1 MVLAAAALGAQYPVR
16 HVAPIVWPWDTRADM
31 AKIATEAGERIGV
44 DASFVGDD
52 IELFEEFVG
61 PDYGVVTPGCLE
73 AMAVLA
79 RTEGILVDPSYSGKA
94 LAGLIDHIRSGRLDP
109 EEPVVFVHTGGTP
122 ALFAYNEVLSEQI
135 AARSLAMPA
144 DQPQVTGGC

>member
-1 MVLAAAALGAQYPVR
+1 M
-16 HVAPIVWPWDTRADM
+16 
-31 AKIATEAGERIGV
+31 
-44 DASFVGDD
+44 
-52 IELFEEFVG
+52 G

-109 EEPVVFVHTGGTP
+109 QEPVVFVHTGGTP
-122 ALFAYNEVLSEQI
+122 ALFAYNEVFSEQI

>member
-1 MVLAAAALGAQYPVR
+1 M
-16 HVAPIVWPWDTRADM
+16 
-31 AKIATEAGERIGV
+31 
-44 DASFVGDD
+44 
-52 IELFEEFVG
+52 G